1 MQGDDVPIRIS
12 GITPDHQEALRE
24 ALKTKLCS
32 HGMPIVRFVDNG
44 NDKRLGGPDGICV
57 WVDEVPEGVNP
68 DNFEQ
73 LVKDA
78 FKAANCPMPQYIGS
92 GI

>member
-44 NDKRLGGPDGICV
+44 NDKSLGGAGGGWGWGGGGAKNIKP
-57 WVDEVPEGVNP
+57 NK
-68 DNFEQ
+68 
-73 LVKDA
+73 L
-78 FKAANCPMPQYIGS
+78 
-92 GI
+92 